1 MALQVHKRCSRYLR
15 LKWALNARYCFAIR
29 AVVRNVVYGVCE
41 LKQIN
46 QSKWK
51 AFISDRLANFS
62 LLFKRKM
69 ICRQKKI
76 LFCVQGEI

>member
-1 MALQVHKRCSRYLR
+1 MNQMALQVHKRCSRYLR

-46 QSKWK
+46 QSK
-51 AFISDRLANFS
+51 
-62 LLFKRKM
+62 
-69 ICRQKKI
+69 
-76 LFCVQGEI
+76 